1 MNCLKLAILKRKK
14 RQKNMFRIVGKDDV
28 ALFKE
33 MEAER
38 IQRVLTQYIKNGLH
52 MRKLMPDGQ
61 VSEELMSQSEVKT
74 TLKSIIRLL
83 KMSSEDRV
91 GRTMFGEM
99 WNSPMD
105 SSNAMMHWK
114 MFEVVGRI
122 ADHNRKVAFTELAK
136 YINCFQCL

>member
-1 MNCLKLAILKRKK
+1 MKRRKK
-14 RQKNMFRIVGKDDV
+14 QKDMLRNVGKDDV

-38 IQRVLTQYIKNGLH
+38 VQKILTQYIKQGLH
-52 MRKLMPDGQ
+52 MRKLTPDGDE
-61 VSEELMSQSEVKT
+61 SEELMSRSEVVA
-74 TLKSIIRLL
+74 TLKPIIRLL

-105 SSNAMMHWK
+105 SSNAVTHWK
-114 MFEVVGRI
+114 MFDVVSRI
-122 ADHNRKVAFTELAK
+122 ADHNRKAAFTELAK

>member
-38 IQRVLTQYIKNGLH
+38 IQRVLAQYIKNGLH

-83 KMSSEDRV
+83 KISSEDRV

-122 ADHNRKVAFTELAK
+122 ADHNRKAAFTELAK